1 MAKRMA
7 AFDSA
12 HQIGLSTSLEG
23 VLIVVLGP
31 SSLDFIKQRNRGQF
45 PLYLHNQSRYGKPDG
60 SVGFSTSNKIGQ
72 TSGRRTKWSFEAV
85 ITGTDKQAKSRP
97 ISTISPQLEP
107 LWQTRWQC
115 LIERIKC
122 VYPLSWKAY

>member
-1 MAKRMA
+1 LGVLHHWILKNSEIEADFDCISRTRGGMAKRMA

-45 PLYLHNQSRYGKPDG
+45 PLYLHNQSRYGKPEG
-60 SVGFSTSNKIGQ
+60 SVGFSASIGL
-72 TSGRRTKWSFEAV
+72 TTY
-85 ITGTDKQAKSRP
+85 
-97 ISTISPQLEP
+97 LENV
-107 LWQTRWQC
+107 LT
-115 LIERIKC
+115 
-122 VYPLSWKAY
+122 VVGGLSSLD

>member
-1 MAKRMA
+1 MAKWMA

-60 SVGFSTSNKIGQ
+60 SVGFSASNRFIHVL
-72 TSGRRTKWSFEAV
+72 GRRSNCSWGPV
-85 ITGTDKQAKSRP
+85 ITGLKTSEIGHVSIY
-97 ISTISPQLEP
+97 IST
-107 LWQTRWQC
+107 TRAAMVKWTAELDSAHQIG
-115 LIERIKC
+115 L
-122 VYPLSWKAY
+122 